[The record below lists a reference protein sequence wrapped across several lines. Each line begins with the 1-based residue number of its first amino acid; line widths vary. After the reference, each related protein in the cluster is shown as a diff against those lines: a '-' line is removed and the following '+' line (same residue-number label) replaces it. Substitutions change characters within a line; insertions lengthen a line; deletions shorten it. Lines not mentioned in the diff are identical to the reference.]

1 MSSVQTEPEIP
12 AVADLELAPAL
23 AQAAQAQQA
32 EQVEQMPARQGS
44 FLVAIKRA
52 AQRFVRWID
61 NVDVDG
67 QRYWN

>member
-12 AVADLELAPAL
+12 AVADLAPAL
-23 AQAAQAQQA
+23 AQAAQA